1 MKAASL
7 SEIKKELKSIP
18 QEVLVEM
25 ALRVAKYKKENKELL
40 SYLLFESHNESS
52 YIDSVKAEVESMYA

>member
-18 QEVLVEM
+18 QEVLIEV
-25 ALRVAKYKKENKELL
+25 ALRVAKYKKETRSSSPIYFL
-40 SYLLFESHNESS
+40 SRTMSRPTLTVL
-52 YIDSVKAEVESMYA
+52 KRK